1 MRKYVNGMKI
11 ARLCLVFIRN
21 IYNLF
26 VLLSIINMLSLL
38 QINKTED
45 FPQSD
50 KIYITKNKQFK
61 VIKERFLLKLVLE
74 YFFFCYCHTR
84 MNQT

>member
-1 MRKYVNGMKI
+1 
-11 ARLCLVFIRN
+11 
-21 IYNLF
+21 
-26 VLLSIINMLSLL
+26 MLSLL

-74 YFFFCYCHTR
+74 YVFFCYCHTR